1 MSKMF
6 VVHSKP
12 MDEIKKAEARIHN
25 AEKYLVHAQ
34 NDLQE
39 AKQHQ
44 TKTKQLISNGKIICF
59 DTIAKWMPDEKLD
72 ALTMVL
78 HSTPL
83 KQVDQDPH
91 KVSVLEERNF
101 NIVLPGNASPCNQM
115 YSGRC
120 WMFAGLNI
128 FRRLL
133 INQNKLKPT
142 FELSQSYLF
151 FWHYFEQYNAM
162 LNLFYYKKD
171 LPPVE
176 RAEFLDKPLH
186 DGGNWI
192 IFRRLARKYGVVP
205 KNMYRESWPSSH
217 SSEMNSILCHLLQN
231 DIQHCSTIND
241 VLEFNKFRNERLK
254 QVLHI
259 LCSCMGKPPMSNEF
273 LSTLET
279 IENKPIRLKGT
290 ALSTFNAIDVNFDI
304 DDHIQIIHDPRPEAK
319 DLTWYTTQHQSLEDT
334 PELFFNVKDMKQICA
349 AVTLSI
355 KLGRGVWFACNMNED
370 VCPQVQG
377 MAKGLYRPDKFIPEG
392 NSLQMSKEDR
402 MVWGRAH
409 CNHAMLIVGVEF
421 EQNEVKAFKI
431 ENSWGAT
438 GPGHGFY
445 KMTAD
450 WFHEHTYTV
459 VIHRDILL
467 KSGIVVTEHSEKMTE
482 YPYYD
487 IFG

>member
-1 MSKMF
+1 MF

-12 MDEIKKAEARIHN
+12 MNEIKKAEARIQN

-59 DTIAKWMPDEKLD
+59 DTIAKWMPDENLD

-83 KQVDQDPH
+83 KQVDQDPQ
-91 KVSVLEERNF
+91 KLSILEQRNY
-101 NIVLPGNASPCNQM
+101 NIVLPGSASPCNQM

-133 INQNKLKPT
+133 INQHKLKPT

-151 FWHYFEQYNAM
+151 FWHYFEQYNDM
-162 LNLFYYKKD
+162 LNLFYYQKD

-176 RAEFLDKPLH
+176 KAEWLDKPLH

-231 DIQHCSTIND
+231 DIQDCSRLTD
-241 VLEFNKFRNERLK
+241 VQDFVKFRDNRLK

-273 LSTLET
+273 LSILET
-279 IENKPIRLKGT
+279 IEHKPLNLKGT
-290 ALSTFNAIDVNFDI
+290 AISTFNMINANFDI
-304 DDHIQIIHDPRPEAK
+304 DQHIQVIHDPRKRAK
-319 DLTWYTTQHQSLEDT
+319 NLTWYTTQHQSLYDT
-334 PELFFNVKDMKQICA
+334 PELFFNVQDMSQICA

-370 VCPQVQG
+370 VCPKLQG
-377 MAKGLYRPDKFIPEG
+377 MAKGLYRPDKFIPKE

-402 MVWGRAH
+402 MDWGRAH

-421 EQNEVKAFKI
+421 EQNEAKAFKI

-438 GPGHGFY
+438 GPGQGFY

-450 WFHEHTYTV
+450 WFHEHAYTV

-467 KSGIVVTEHSEKMTE
+467 KSGIEVTEHPENITE
-482 YPYYD
+482 YDYYD

>member
-1 MSKMF
+1 MF
-6 VVHSKP
+6 FVHSKP
-12 MDEIKKAEARIHN
+12 LDEVQKAQARIQH
-25 AEKYLVHAQ
+25 AENFLVHAK
-34 NDLQE
+34 NDLSE
-39 AKQHQ
+39 AKIHQ
-44 TKTKQLISNGKIICF
+44 NKTKQMISDGKIIKF
-59 DTIAKWMPDEKLD
+59 DTIVRWMPADELD

-83 KQVDQDPH
+83 KQVDQDPY
-91 KVSVLEERNF
+91 KASILKERNY

-133 INQNKLKPT
+133 INQYKLKPN

-151 FWHYFEQYNAM
+151 FWHYFEQYNDM
-162 LNLFYYKKD
+162 LNLFYYQKD
-171 LPPVE
+171 VPPVE
-176 RAEFLDKPLH
+176 RAEWLDKPLH

-217 SSEMNSILCHLLQN
+217 SSEMNSILCHLLQR
-231 DIQHCSTIND
+231 DIQHCSTIKD
-241 VLEFNKFRNERLK
+241 VAAFNKFRNERLK

-259 LCSCMGKPPMSNEF
+259 LCSCMGKPPMSHEF
-273 LSTLET
+273 SLTLET
-279 IENKPIRLKGT
+279 VQNKPFQLKGT
-290 ALSTFNAIDVNFDI
+290 AMSTFNAIDATFDI
-304 DDHIQIIHDPRPEAK
+304 DQHIQIIHDPRAFN
-319 DLTWYTTQHQSLEDT
+319 LTWYTTQHQSLQDT
-334 PELFFNVKDMKQICA
+334 PELFFNVIDMKQICA

-370 VCPQVQG
+370 VSPQLQG

-392 NSLQMSKEDR
+392 NPLEMSKIDR
-402 MVWGRAH
+402 MNWGRAH

-421 EQNEVKAFKI
+421 EAGEAKAFEI

-438 GPGHGFY
+438 GPGKGFY

-450 WFHEHTYTV
+450 WFQEHAYTV
-459 VIHRDILL
+459 VIHRDVLL
-467 KSGIVVTEHSEKMTE
+467 KADIAVTERPEKIVE

>member
-1 MSKMF
+1 MF

-12 MDEIKKAEARIHN
+12 MDEIQKAKVRIQN
-25 AEKYLVHAQ
+25 AEKFLVHAKI
-34 NDLQE
+34 DLQE
-39 AKQHQ
+39 AEKHQ
-44 TKTKQLISNGKIICF
+44 KKTTELISKGKLVEF
-59 DTIAKWMPDEKLD
+59 DTIATWMPDDKLD

-83 KQVDQDPH
+83 KQVDQDPQ
-91 KVSVLEERNF
+91 KVHILEERNY
-101 NIVLPGNASPCNQM
+101 NIVLPGNAVPCNQM

-133 INQNKLKPT
+133 INQYHLKPN

-162 LNLFYYKKD
+162 LNLFYYQKD

-176 RAEFLDKPLH
+176 RAEWLDKPLH

-192 IFRRLARKYGVVP
+192 VFRRLACKYGVVP

-231 DIQHCSTIND
+231 DIQHCSTIKS
-241 VLEFNKFRNERLK
+241 VKEFNEFRDNRLK

-279 IENKPIRLKGT
+279 VDNKTTQLKGT
-290 ALSTFNAIDVNFDI
+290 AMSTFNMINVNFDI
-304 DDHIQIIHDPRPEAK
+304 DQHIQIIHDPRAQATN
-319 DLTWYTTQHQSLEDT
+319 LTWYKTQHQSLQDT
-334 PELFFNVKDMKQICA
+334 PELFFNVKDMTQICA
-349 AVTLSI
+349 AITLSI
-355 KLGRGVWFACNMNED
+355 KMGRGVWFACNMNED
-370 VCPQVQG
+370 VCPNLQG

-392 NSLQMSKEDR
+392 NSLDMSKKDG

-409 CNHAMLIVGVEF
+409 CNHAMLIVGVEV
-421 EQNEVKAFKI
+421 EENEVKAFQI

-438 GPGHGFY
+438 GAGQGFY

-450 WFHEHTYTV
+450 WFHEHAYTV

-467 KSGIVVTEHSEKMTE
+467 QSGIVVTEHPAQITE